1 MIVFFTF
8 RFTINIFYVWYL
20 NSKKVEYENDIGI
33 KILKNIS
40 KIRNN
45 SYLKIPS
52 SELMHNI
59 TGRVPMVTNSIV
71 GFANLM
77 VEFLILSVIFIILF
91 FEYPS
96 KSSVFIL
103 ITLFIFF

>member
-33 KILKNIS
+33 KILQNIS

-77 VEFLILSVIFIILF
+77 VEFFNIISNF
-91 FEYPS
+91 YY
-96 KSSVFIL
+96 FIL
-103 ITLFIFF
+103 NIHLNLQYSF